1 MFTPP
6 FFSPRAYKCTRRQV
20 SAVEEGSPAAHAGL
34 RPGDAVAAI
43 EGQSTVGM
51 THAAAVAIVSSA
63 NERVRLDLHRGGGRR
78 NSLGAL
84 RERPLAVP
92 EGADAAGAAAAAAV
106 AAAAEAAMAEVAAAR
121 HNAAA
126 TATAAA
132 AAAAAAARSPAAPK
146 EKKTAVR
153 SPAAAQ
159 WSDSEEE
166 V

>member
-6 FFSPRAYKCTRRQV
+6 FFSPRVHKCTRRQV

-132 AAAAAAARSPAAPK
+132 AAAAARSPAGPK
-146 EKKTAVR
+146 EKKNAAR

>member
-6 FFSPRAYKCTRRQV
+6 FFSPRVHKCTRRQV